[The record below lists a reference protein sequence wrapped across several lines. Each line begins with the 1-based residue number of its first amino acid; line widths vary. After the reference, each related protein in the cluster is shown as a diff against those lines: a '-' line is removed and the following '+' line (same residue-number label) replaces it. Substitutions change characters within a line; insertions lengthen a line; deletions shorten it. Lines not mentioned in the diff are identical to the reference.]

1 MMFRETGNTVIAIPQ
16 PSHAWLSGQ
25 AVRAWGNEEFGY
37 VSPFE
42 DVCLGAEQHDIGW
55 LSWERSPTLNA
66 ETGRPHAFREL
77 DVAQHTDLW
86 RQGSAM
92 AMVLGRYPALL
103 VSLHGTNLYR
113 NFDFCAADAA
123 ASAVVTKFLQDQ
135 AELQQQLRDS
145 LAGDYEYAEH
155 VSPETLQGNRLLV
168 SAVDRLSIA
177 VCTALRDAAVRNE
190 TGQDGCI
197 RTVPTAR
204 GTTDLRIIAVD
215 ADLTRFVVQPWPF
228 SVASVRLA
236 CEGFELPQTQF
247 TDTDQMRTALRNARR
262 VRVVAEL
269 VSDERRSPAS

>member
-1 MMFRETGNTVIAIPQ
+1 MFRETGNTVIAIPQ
-16 PSHAWLSGQ
+16 PSHAWISGQ
-25 AVRAWGNEEFGY
+25 AIRAWGNEEFGY

-92 AMVLGRYPALL
+92 AVVLGRYPALL

-113 NFDFCAADAA
+113 NFDLRAADAA

-135 AELQQQLRDS
+135 AELERQLCDS
-145 LAGDYEYAEH
+145 LTGDHGYAQH
-155 VSPETLQGNRLLV
+155 ISPATLQRNRLLV
-168 SAVDRLSIA
+168 SAADRLSIA
-177 VCTALRDAAVRNE
+177 VCTALRDAAVRSDTE
-190 TGQDGCI
+190 QEGWI

-204 GTTDLRIIAVD
+204 GTADLRIVALD
-215 ADLTRFVVQPWPF
+215 ASTRFAVQPWPF
-228 SVASVRLA
+228 SATSVRLA
-236 CEGFELPQTQF
+236 CEGIELPQTRF
-247 TDTDQMRTALRNARR
+247 TDAEQMRAALGDARR
-262 VRVVAEL
+262 VRVMAEL
-269 VSDERRSPAS
+269 VP